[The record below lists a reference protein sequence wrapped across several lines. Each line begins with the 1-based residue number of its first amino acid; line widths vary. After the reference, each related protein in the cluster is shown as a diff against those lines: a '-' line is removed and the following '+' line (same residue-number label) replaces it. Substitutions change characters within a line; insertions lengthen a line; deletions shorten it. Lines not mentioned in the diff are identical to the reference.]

1 MNLSSQLN
9 ALEEKLT
16 RLARKFEQLKTE
28 NEQLRLE
35 LAARDKKIEN
45 LRLNLQEAQESLEKN
60 PAGLT
65 VENPKEWIER
75 LERYIQQV
83 DACME
88 WLQNA

>member
-1 MNLSSQLN
+1 MNLSSQLSS
-9 ALEEKLT
+9 LEEKLT
-16 RLARKFEQLKTE
+16 RLARKFEQLKTQ

-35 LAARDKKIEN
+35 LAVRDKKIEN
-45 LRLNLQEAQESLEKN
+45 LRLNLQEVQESLEKKSGAISVGK
-60 PAGLT
+60 PEELA
-65 VENPKEWIER
+65 EQ

>member
-1 MNLSSQLN
+1 MNLSSQLS

-16 RLARKFEQLKTE
+16 RLARKFEQIRTQ

-45 LRLNLQEAQESLEKN
+45 LRLNLQEVQESLEKKS
-60 PAGLT
+60 GT
-65 VENPKEWIER
+65 VSVENPKELEER
-75 LERYIQQV
+75 LERYIQQI
-83 DACME
+83 DECME

>member
-1 MNLSSQLN
+1 MNLSSQLSS
-9 ALEEKLT
+9 LEEKLT
-16 RLARKFEQLKTE
+16 RLARKFEQLKTQ

-45 LRLNLQEAQESLEKN
+45 LRLNLQDVQESLEKKSGAISVGK
-60 PAGLT
+60 PEELA
-65 VENPKEWIER
+65 ER

-83 DACME
+83 DECME

>member
-1 MNLSSQLN
+1 MNLSSQL
-9 ALEEKLT
+9 ASLEEKLT

-60 PAGLT
+60 PAGFA